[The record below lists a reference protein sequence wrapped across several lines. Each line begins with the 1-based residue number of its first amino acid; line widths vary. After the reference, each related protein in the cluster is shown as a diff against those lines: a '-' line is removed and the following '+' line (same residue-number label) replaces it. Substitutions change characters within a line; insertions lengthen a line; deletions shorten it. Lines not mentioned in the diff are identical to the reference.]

1 MTAGIVWGPDLGS
14 RLRRELESQSLSPSR
29 VAGEIEVSRSTLH
42 RWLSG
47 EQSPLTARG
56 RTAFRSLSRMLGFV
70 SETELLLHLRQNLPA
85 ISASHTEIVERV
97 KLRGVAT
104 HDELSEV
111 IERVEDLA
119 AALSRGEIVERDLQG
134 SRLFFESALGVLSR
148 VAASPVETNVL
159 AAELKLSVSVI
170 RRLLSNL
177 GADIDL
183 TDTLVS
189 MAPHRYSTVV
199 LDWSNTLV
207 DESDLDDAICE
218 GIGSMCGR
226 DALRALLDGYQARYD
241 RRWYDY
247 DHLAG
252 QFGLGRQVIDN
263 LHRKHADKIRW
274 LPRAQDLIRYT
285 KRKSRVILAT
295 NCHRRILD
303 LRLKI
308 MNLSPDTFDLIFTSD
323 VVANVRTKKA
333 MFRLATSELK
343 LEGDSVLVISDSF
356 DRDVLPARA
365 MNWSAIWYRR
375 PTELSFWGTPGI
387 PVSVED
393 FHLLQRFSNGR
404 PLPNLV
410 ATDHRASIAWLEGNK
425 PAR

>member
-1 MTAGIVWGPDLGS
+1 
-14 RLRRELESQSLSPSR
+14 
-29 VAGEIEVSRSTLH
+29 
-42 RWLSG
+42 
-47 EQSPLTARG
+47 
-56 RTAFRSLSRMLGFV
+56 MLGFV